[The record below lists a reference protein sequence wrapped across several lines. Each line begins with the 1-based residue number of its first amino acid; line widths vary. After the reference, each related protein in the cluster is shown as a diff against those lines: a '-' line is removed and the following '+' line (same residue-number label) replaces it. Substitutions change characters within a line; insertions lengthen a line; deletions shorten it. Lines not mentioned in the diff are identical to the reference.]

1 MPLGAFFGV
10 LFFILLGIA
19 ALTSAIS
26 LLEVVTAWLMDEKDW
41 SEEKPLLSWVWSFLS
56 WGCQATL
63 GYSVLK
69 DFSFPGLNK
78 DLLDTYDW
86 VSNSIF
92 LPVGGFM
99 MAVFTGYVWGAK
111 HAIAEVNKGHKR
123 FMIGL

>member
-1 MPLGAFFGV
+1 
-10 LFFILLGIA
+10 
-19 ALTSAIS
+19 
-26 LLEVVTAWLMDEKDW
+26 
-41 SEEKPLLSWVWSFLS
+41 
-56 WGCQATL
+56 
-63 GYSVLK
+63 
-69 DFSFPGLNK
+69 LNK

-123 FMIGL
+123 FMIGQWWALLIRYVVPVLIFFIMVVGIYDTFFR